1 MAKQRLINLLPLLP
15 AVNLNF
21 VPLQRLLL
29 RDGEY
34 NADTVNNFDL
44 IRRRSR
50 GRRAEKRDRPEMR
63 NKMGIPQKE
72 PSAKVIRGVMILV

>member
-1 MAKQRLINLLPLLP
+1 MAIQRLINLLPLATGRQFELC
-15 AVNLNF
+15 
-21 VPLQRLLL
+21 PLQRLLL

-50 GRRAEKRDRPEMR
+50 RAEKRDRPEMR
-63 NKMGIPQKE
+63 NKMGIPHKE
-72 PSAKVIRGVMILV
+72 PSAKAKVLRVVRDHP